1 MCGICISKIN
11 YNIKEFNSKSLLNK
25 INLNLDNKNYE
36 DCLILIR
43 QLKSNF
49 FFLKIIKNKDLIL
62 IKSLN
67 ELIIKLRKIKT
78 EDQKKFEILKDIIW
92 VIESELLFKCEK
104 ISSFLKKN
112 KISITTK
119 SIIFTRFLL
128 YTFESINYLES
139 RGRDSFGL
147 SINFVSKKKSC
158 III

>member
-78 EDQKKFEILKDIIW
+78 EDQKNLK
-92 VIESELLFKCEK
+92 
-104 ISSFLKKN
+104 
-112 KISITTK
+112 
-119 SIIFTRFLL
+119 
-128 YTFESINYLES
+128 Y
-139 RGRDSFGL
+139 
-147 SINFVSKKKSC
+147 
-158 III
+158 

>member
-104 ISSFLKKN
+104 ISSFLKK
-112 KISITTK
+112 K
-119 SIIFTRFLL
+119 
-128 YTFESINYLES
+128 
-139 RGRDSFGL
+139 
-147 SINFVSKKKSC
+147 
-158 III
+158 